1 MAVSMPSD
9 TVYSKFEALGAAL
22 YNVGACLDIRKV
34 AGMNEPPST
43 NPPETGLRVR
53 QFSPIMWAGAG
64 LTAALILLAI
74 VLNAFKWQTSNKP
87 LPVLGQVADF
97 SLTNQDGQNVT
108 LKELRG
114 HVWVADIIFT
124 RCAGPCLKMSRQMK
138 DLQEAL
144 PASSN
149 ARLVS
154 LTTDPAY
161 DSPKVLKTYAGRFGA
176 DSNRWVLL
184 TGMPEQISNLATNS
198 LKLVAMENPGE
209 PGQPPPTPA
218 NLFIHSTIL
227 VLVDKQA
234 QLRAV
239 FQTVGEGID
248 PQQTKQAVLA
258 AIRQLERES

>member
-1 MAVSMPSD
+1 MSE
-9 TVYSKFEALGAAL
+9 SKPANLSEAAEPRRQNPLL
-22 YNVGACLDIRKV
+22 WVGI
-34 AGMNEPPST
+34 
-43 NPPETGLRVR
+43 
-53 QFSPIMWAGAG
+53 G
-64 LTAALILLAI
+64 LTAALLLLAFA
-74 VLNAFKWQTSNKP
+74 LASFKRANSTKP
-87 LPVLGQVADF
+87 LPVYGVVSDF
-97 SLTNQDGQNVT
+97 TLTNQDGQIVT

-114 HVWVADIIFT
+114 RVWVADVIFT

-144 PASSN
+144 PPTSQ

-154 LTTDPAY
+154 LTTDPTY

-176 DSNRWVLL
+176 DPNRWMLL
-184 TGMPEQISNLATNS
+184 TGAPEQIANLATNS
-198 LKLVAMENPGE
+198 LKLVAMENQGE

-248 PQQTKQAVLA
+248 PQQTKQEVLA
-258 AIRQLERES
+258 AVRQLERES

>member
-1 MAVSMPSD
+1 MSEPKPGQVSP
-9 TVYSKFEALGAAL
+9 VAAPRGQSPL
-22 YNVGACLDIRKV
+22 LWVGI
-34 AGMNEPPST
+34 
-43 NPPETGLRVR
+43 
-53 QFSPIMWAGAG
+53 G
-64 LTAALILLAI
+64 LTIAILL
-74 VLNAFKWQTSNKP
+74 LAFALSSFKGGASAKP
-87 LPVLGQVADF
+87 LPVYGQVSDF
-97 SLTNQDGQNVT
+97 ALTNQDGQLVT

-144 PASSN
+144 PSTSQ

-176 DSNRWVLL
+176 DPSRWMLL
-184 TGMPEQISNLATNS
+184 TGAPQQIATLATNS
-198 LKLVAMENPGE
+198 LKLVAMENRGE
-209 PGQPPPTPA
+209 PGQPPPTTG
-218 NLFIHSTIL
+218 NLFIHSTIM

-239 FQTVGEGID
+239 FQTVGEGVD
-248 PQQTKQAVLA
+248 PQQTKQEVLA
-258 AIRQLERES
+258 AVRQLERES

>member
-1 MAVSMPSD
+1 MSESQSA
-9 TVYSKFEALGAAL
+9 
-22 YNVGACLDIRKV
+22 NVAQS
-34 AGMNEPPST
+34 AEPRRQ
-43 NPPETGLRVR
+43 NPFLWVGV
-53 QFSPIMWAGAG
+53 G
-64 LTAALILLAI
+64 LTAALILLAFA
-74 VLNAFKWQTSNKP
+74 LASFKGPATKP
-87 LPVLGQVADF
+87 LPVYGQVSDF
-97 SLTNQDGQNVT
+97 TLTNQDGQLVT

-114 HVWVADIIFT
+114 HVWVADVIFT

-144 PASSN
+144 SATSQ

-154 LTTDPAY
+154 LTTDPTY

-176 DSNRWVLL
+176 DPSRWMLL
-184 TGMPEQISNLATNS
+184 TGAPEQIANLATNS
-198 LKLVAMENPGE
+198 LKLVAMENQGE
-209 PGQPPPTPA
+209 PGQPPPNPA

-248 PQQTKQAVLA
+248 PQQTKQEVLA
-258 AIRQLERES
+258 AVRQLERES

>member
-1 MAVSMPSD
+1 
-9 TVYSKFEALGAAL
+9 
-22 YNVGACLDIRKV
+22 
-34 AGMNEPPST
+34 
-43 NPPETGLRVR
+43 
-53 QFSPIMWAGAG
+53 
-64 LTAALILLAI
+64 LLAI
-74 VLNAFKWQTSNKP
+74 GLNAFNWEKTSKP
-87 LPVLGQVADF
+87 LPVLGEVGDF
-97 SLTNQDGQNVT
+97 SLTNQDGQTVT

-144 PASSN
+144 PAQSQ

-154 LTTDPAY
+154 LTTDPAF

-176 DSNRWVLL
+176 DLGRWMFL
-184 TGMPEQISNLATNS
+184 TGTQEQIASLATNS
-198 LKLVAMENPGE
+198 LKLVAMENKGE
-209 PGQPPPTPA
+209 PGQPAPEPS

-239 FQTVGEGID
+239 FQTVGEGVD
-248 PQQTKQAVLA
+248 PQQTRKEVLA
-258 AIRQLERES
+258 ALRQLERES

>member
-1 MAVSMPSD
+1 MSEPQSANP
-9 TVYSKFEALGAAL
+9 TGAAPRARH
-22 YNVGACLDIRKV
+22 V
-34 AGMNEPPST
+34 
-43 NPPETGLRVR
+43 
-53 QFSPIMWAGAG
+53 SPIMWVGIG
-64 LTAALILLAI
+64 LTGALILLAL
-74 VLNAFKWQTSNKP
+74 VLNSFKWANTDKP
-87 LPVLGQVADF
+87 MPVLGQITDF
-97 SLTNQDGQNVT
+97 SLTNQDGQRVT
-108 LKELRG
+108 LNELRG

-144 PASSN
+144 PASSQ

-154 LTTDPAY
+154 LTTDPSF

-176 DSNRWVLL
+176 DPNRWMLL
-184 TGMPEQISNLATNS
+184 TGAPEQIANLATNS

-234 QLRAV
+234 QLRGV

-248 PQQTKQAVLA
+248 PQQTKQEVLA
-258 AIRQLERES
+258 AIRQLERKS